1 MSADVRFLVENE
13 VLPFV
18 KKPGRYLG
26 NEWNSIRKSWDE
38 TAVRMVFAFPD
49 VYEIGMSHLG
59 LQILYGLVNQHP
71 HFLME
76 RVFAPGVDM
85 EELLRAKGIPLFSLE
100 SYRPLKDFDVI
111 GFTLQYEMSFTNIL
125 NILDLAGI
133 PLHGGKRGAGDPL
146 VIAGGPGAFN
156 PEPLA
161 DFIDLFLV
169 GDSEESLPELL
180 SKLQV
185 LKQEGADREQVVF
198 QMAQI
203 SGVYAPS
210 LYQPVY
216 SPDGRLQKT
225 VPLLEGLPHRVAKRV
240 IRDLDEAYFPL
251 QPIVPA
257 VEVVHDRIMLEV
269 LRGCTRG
276 CRFCQAGAIYRP
288 VRERSQEVLLNQ
300 AMQIYRATGHEE
312 ISLTSLSTAD
322 YSCVQPLATK
332 LLDLFQEHRVGISLP
347 SLRVDSFSVD
357 LAQEIQRVRRSGLTF
372 APEAGTQ
379 RLRDIINK
387 GVTEEDLFN
396 AAEKAFRAGWH
407 SIKLYFMIGLPME
420 RNEDLDGIISLAHR
434 VLAIGRR
441 VKRETNQG
449 KNPSVTISVSSFV
462 PKAHTPFQW
471 VAQDSIAELKRKQYY
486 LKSKLKDRGLNFNW
500 HQSEISF
507 LEGVFARGDR
517 RLGRVLEAAWGKG
530 CKFDSWQEHF
540 KFQSWME
547 AFAEA
552 GIDPLYYTHRQI
564 PLEEVLPWDH
574 IDSGVSKEYLIK
586 EYQAATELAPTG
598 DCRWEKCPGCGVC
611 FGLNVDV
618 LLKGGTGDA
627 PSQNRIR

>member
-1 MSADVRFLVENE
+1 MPFDMRQLIETE
-13 VLPFV
+13 VLPNV

-26 NEWNSIRKSWDE
+26 NEWNSVRKPWD
-38 TAVRMVFAFPD
+38 AAQIRMVFAFPD

-71 HFLME
+71 QFLME

-100 SYRPLKDFDVI
+100 SYRPLRDFDVI
-111 GFTLQYEMSFTNIL
+111 GFTLQHEMSFTNIL
-125 NILDLAGI
+125 NMLNLAGV
-133 PLHGGKRGAGDPL
+133 PLRAAKRGSGDSL

-161 DFIDLFLV
+161 DFIDLFLL
-169 GDSEESLPELL
+169 GECEESLPELL
-180 SKLQV
+180 LKLQA
-185 LKQEGADREQVVF
+185 LKQAGIGREQMVL
-198 QMAQI
+198 QLAKI

-216 SPDGRLQKT
+216 SPGGQLQMT
-225 VPLLEGLPHRVAKRV
+225 VPVVEGIPNRVTKRV
-240 IRDLDEAYFPL
+240 VRELDEAYFPL
-251 QPIVPA
+251 KPVVPA
-257 VEVVHDRIMLEV
+257 LEVVHDRIMLEV
-269 LRGCTRG
+269 SRGCTRG

-288 VRERSQEVLLNQ
+288 VRERSQEALLKQ
-300 AMQIYRATGHEE
+300 AVETYRNTGHEE

-322 YSCVQPLATK
+322 YTCVQPLATE
-332 LLDLFQEHRVGISLP
+332 LLDLFQEYKVGISLP

-387 GVTEEDLFN
+387 GVTEEDLFK

-407 SIKLYFMIGLPME
+407 AIKLYFMIGLPME
-420 RNEDLDGIISLAHR
+420 QDEDLDGIVSLAYR
-434 VLAIGRR
+434 VLAIGRE
-441 VKRETNQG
+441 VKRKT
-449 KNPSVTISVSSFV
+449 KKKPSVTISLSSFV

-471 VAQDSIAELKRKQYY
+471 VAQDSIAELKRKQHY
-486 LKSKLKDRGLNFNW
+486 LKSRLKNRELTLNW
-500 HQSEISF
+500 HQSEVSF

-517 RLGRVLEAAWGKG
+517 RLSQVLEMAWSKG

-540 KFQSWME
+540 KFETWLES
-547 AFAEA
+547 FAEA
-552 GIDPLYYTHRQI
+552 GIDPHYYTRMI
-564 PLEEVLPWDH
+564 PFDEVLPWDH
-574 IDSGVSKEYLIK
+574 IDSGVKKQYLIK
-586 EYQAATELAPTG
+586 EYQAAMELVLTG
-598 DCRWEKCPGCGVC
+598 DCRFDKCPGCGVC
-611 FGLNVDV
+611 LGLNVDIM
-618 LLKGGTGDA
+618 LKGGDRDV
-627 PSQNRIR
+627 PSPN

>member
-1 MSADVRFLVENE
+1 MPLDMRLLIENE

-18 KKPGRYLG
+18 RKPGRYLG
-26 NEWNSIRKSWDE
+26 NEWNSVRKTWN
-38 TAVRMVFAFPD
+38 AAQVRMVFAFPD

-71 HFLME
+71 QYLME
-76 RVFAPGVDM
+76 RVFAPGVDL
-85 EELLRAKGIPLFSLE
+85 EELLRTKGIPLFSLE
-100 SYRPLKDFDVI
+100 SCRPLKDFDVV
-111 GFTLQYEMSFTNIL
+111 GFTLQYELSFTNIL
-125 NILDLAGI
+125 NMLDLAGI
-133 PLHGGKRGAGDPL
+133 PLQSRNREASDPL

-161 DFIDLFLV
+161 DFIDLFLI

-180 SKLQV
+180 SRLQA
-185 LKQEGADREQVVF
+185 LKQEGANRQQVIF

-216 SPDGRLQKT
+216 APDGRLQET
-225 VPLLEGLPHRVAKRV
+225 APDLEGIPGRVAKRLV
-240 IRDLDEAYFPL
+240 KDLDEAYFPL
-251 QPIVPA
+251 RPIVPT

-276 CRFCQAGAIYRP
+276 CRFCQAGTIYRP
-288 VRERSQEVLLNQ
+288 VRERSQKVLLNQ
-300 AMQIYRATGHEE
+300 AMQVYWATGHEE

-322 YSCVQPLATK
+322 YSCVQPLTTK

-347 SLRVDSFSVD
+347 SLRVDAFSVD

-379 RLRDIINK
+379 RLRDMINK

-396 AAEKAFRAGWH
+396 AAKKAFRAGWH

-420 RNEDLDGIISLAHR
+420 QNEDLDGIVSLAYR

-441 VKRETNQG
+441 IKRETNQ
-449 KNPSVTISVSSFV
+449 KKSPSVTISVSSFV

-471 VAQDSIAELKRKQYY
+471 AAQDAIAELKRKQHY
-486 LKSKLKDRGLNFNW
+486 LKSRLKDRGIEVKW
-500 HQSEISF
+500 HQSETSF

-517 RLGRVLEAAWGKG
+517 RLGRVLEIAWNKG

-540 KFQSWME
+540 KFETWME
-547 AFAEA
+547 SFAEA
-552 GIDPLYYTHRQI
+552 GIDPHYYTRMI
-564 PLEEVLPWDH
+564 PLDEVLPWDH
-574 IDSGVSKEYLIK
+574 IDSGVSKRYLIK
-586 EYQAATELAPTG
+586 EYQAALELVHTG
-598 DCRWEKCPGCGVC
+598 DCRFDKCPGCGVC
-611 FGLNVDV
+611 FELNVDV
-618 LLKGGTGDA
+618 ILKGGTGDA
-627 PSQNRIR
+627 PSPNRIR